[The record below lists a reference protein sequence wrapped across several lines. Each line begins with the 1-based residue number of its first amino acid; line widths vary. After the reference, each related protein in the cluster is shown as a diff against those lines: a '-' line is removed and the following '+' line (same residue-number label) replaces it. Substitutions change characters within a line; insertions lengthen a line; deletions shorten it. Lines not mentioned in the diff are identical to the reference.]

1 MISDIRPMVS
11 AFLIFI
17 ISLAVLIFSARIFTN
32 SAERIGLYFQLPPLV
47 IGIFIVGVGTSLPEL
62 VSAIISAHNGVSEVV
77 AGNIFGS
84 NISNILFITGVVA
97 LIHKIDIHLSS
108 KYIFIDLHYLIGSI
122 FAITLFSYDGVIE
135 WHESIIG
142 LFIFVVYSMYLVKNE
157 AVVPDQKKMKLN
169 NRGKF
174 PLKNVGF
181 LLVGGIGIYLGAEY
195 TISSLSEIAIGFE
208 IPNSIVAL
216 TILSLGTTLPELVV
230 NVQAIRK
237 GQAEMAIGNV
247 LGSSVFN
254 CLVVPSIASFISPIA
269 VPDELLHFALPVM
282 IASGL
287 FFYLITHDKH
297 ISRWE
302 GMLFVLIYI
311 IFLLKVVESHV

>member
-1 MISDIRPMVS
+1 MISDIRLMLS
-11 AFLIFI
+11 AFLIFTV
-17 ISLAVLIFSARIFTN
+17 SLAVLIFSARIFTN
-32 SAERIGLYFQLPPLV
+32 SAERIGLYYQLPPLV

-62 VSAIISAHNGVSEVV
+62 VSAIISAHNGVSEIV

-142 LFIFVVYSMYLVKNE
+142 LFIFVVYSLYLVKNE

-174 PLKNVGF
+174 PVKNLGL
-181 LLVGGIGIYLGAEY
+181 LLVGGFGIYLGAEY
-195 TISSLSEIAIGFE
+195 TISSLSEIAVGFE

-216 TILSLGTTLPELVV
+216 TVLSLGTTLPELVV
-230 NVQAIRK
+230 NIQAIRK

-254 CLVVPSIASFISPIA
+254 CLVVPSIASFIAPLA

-287 FFYLITHDKH
+287 FFYLITHDKR

-311 IFLLKVVESHV
+311 IFLLKVIETHV

>member
-174 PLKNVGF
+174 PSKNVGF